1 MTETIKS
8 TAFTVGQSSLIFA
21 ATSAFSYCIAIL
33 QLPNKLSIWISG
45 LTTNVYIIMFLMN
58 PRYDDHRLLYGY
70 DSGGNHYG
78 TNLPAIGGE
87 LRI

>member
-1 MTETIKS
+1 MDFWTYNKRLYYY
-8 TAFTVGQSSLIFA
+8 V
-21 ATSAFSYCIAIL
+21 
-33 QLPNKLSIWISG
+33 PND
-45 LTTNVYIIMFLMN
+45 